1 MLRNDALFSAL
12 YLHYFQS
19 LEIPRF
25 FRKNPGVS
33 LTKSTAIIDKPVFF
47 VHFRSRNLNRYGESF
62 QSSWKG
68 GQALNI
74 DTEKVGRNLFVI
86 IDGELDLETS
96 PLFRSMVEEEM
107 NQDKMIKHLILD
119 LKKVNF
125 IDSSGLGA
133 ILGRFKRV
141 SQEGGRL
148 SAINVSPQVKK
159 IFELSG
165 LLKIMNIYSD
175 RKQALENF

>member
-1 MLRNDALFSAL
+1 
-12 YLHYFQS
+12 
-19 LEIPRF
+19 
-25 FRKNPGVS
+25 
-33 LTKSTAIIDKPVFF
+33 
-47 VHFRSRNLNRYGESF
+47 
-62 QSSWKG
+62 
-68 GQALNI
+68 LNI
-74 DTEKVGRNLFVI
+74 DTEKVGRNLFVM